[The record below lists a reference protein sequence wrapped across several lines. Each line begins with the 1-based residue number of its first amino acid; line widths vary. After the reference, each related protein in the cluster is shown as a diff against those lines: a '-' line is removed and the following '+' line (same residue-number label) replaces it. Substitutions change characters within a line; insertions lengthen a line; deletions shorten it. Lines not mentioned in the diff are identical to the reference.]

1 MLPAQHFLQMIQLSV
16 AIPKKLTEKQAEL
29 LREYAETEKV
39 DVNAES
45 KTFFDKIKKH
55 FNNK

>member
-1 MLPAQHFLQMIQLSV
+1 MKLSV
-16 AIPKKLTEKQAEL
+16 AIPKKLSDKQAEL

-45 KTFFDKIKKH
+45 KSFFDKIKKH